1 MATVEIELRKYAKYK
16 MKTVDGKKVKVE
28 LTDSPMPLVLRITSG
43 KKISRKNTG
52 LYIKATEW
60 DEKKRR
66 VNRKHSEHQRLNDAL
81 DALVKEA
88 EGLKADVIK
97 ERQVIVPSR
106 IMDAVFAVTD
116 FYELAERRKKYF
128 QAQNKHN
135 TAKNYQGMISRLK
148 EYAPALS
155 VEEITPQFLEG
166 FRAFLSNPQK
176 PNGPVSKHNTIVAHL
191 SKIAAVLNSTDLK
204 TANPFKKVKRGTF
217 QRANTTKL
225 YIEDIEKVKRYIP
238 NGYWEGIAKD
248 TFLFSFY
255 AAGMSSKDVLLLQWE
270 DIRRQRIE
278 FGRRKV
284 AGSTGVQLSIPLNA
298 VTEGILSRY
307 DPGTSTVF
315 NLVSFVEDGKGSENS
330 YEANKER
337 EKIQASINRALK
349 SISLNSGVGKRI
361 TFKDART
368 AFAQIANEASQR
380 NVYGIQQ
387 AMGHSKISTT
397 EIYLG
402 ADARAV
408 DELLAAVYR

>member
-1 MATVEIELRKYAKYK
+1 MATVEFELRTYKKYK
-16 MKTVDGKKVKVE
+16 TREINGKKVKE
-28 LTDSPMPLVLRITSG
+28 EIKDAPMPIVLRVTSG
-43 KKISRKNTG
+43 AKVSRKNTG
-52 LYIKATEW
+52 LYVRADQW
-60 DEKKRR
+60 DPKKRQ
-66 VNRKHSEHQRLNDAL
+66 VNRKHSEWSRLNDAL
-81 DALVKEA
+81 DVLMREA
-88 EGLKADVIK
+88 EGLKADAIK
-97 ERQVIVPSR
+97 AREAVVPAK
-106 IMDAVFAVTD
+106 IIGAVFGSTD
-116 FYELAERRKKYF
+116 FYELAEQRKKQF

-135 TAKNYQGMISRLK
+135 TAKNYQGMITRLK

-166 FRAFLSNPQK
+166 FRTYLSTPQK
-176 PNGPVSKHNTIVAHL
+176 PNGSVSKHNTIVAHL
-191 SKIAAVLNSTDLK
+191 SKIAAVLNNADVLN
-204 TANPFKKVKRGTF
+204 NPFQKIKRGTF
-217 QRANTTKL
+217 QRARTAPL
-225 YIEDIEKVKRYIP
+225 YLEDIDKIRRYIP
-238 NGYWEGIAKD
+238 NGYWEGVAKD

-284 AGSTGVQLSIPLNA
+284 AESTGVQLSIPLNT

-307 DPGTSTVF
+307 DRGTLTIF

-349 SISLNSGVGKRI
+349 SISLNSGIGKKI

-402 ADARAV
+402 ADSRAV
-408 DELLAAVYR
+408 DELLKTVYK